1 MEAIFVWLWKW
12 LFCIVNIIKIGVLNP
27 PPSLLC
33 DYVIYAQPLT
43 VTTTE
48 NRSRVV
54 TITKKFGPPAKSCV
68 LLRQEAWQVKNW
80 SKISAN
86 IPNWPFYYRVNI
98 AKKCNKNYCFNA
110 FSFYS
115 KKSTQH
121 YAPAEAFSLY
131 FLTFSGHQARNSD
144 WTELW
149 LWQDILDVRDRS

>member
-115 KKSTQH
+115 KNSTQH

-131 FLTFSGHQARNSD
+131 FLSPPPWVPHNQCDYCGS
-144 WTELW
+144 
-149 LWQDILDVRDRS
+149 QDILDVMDRS